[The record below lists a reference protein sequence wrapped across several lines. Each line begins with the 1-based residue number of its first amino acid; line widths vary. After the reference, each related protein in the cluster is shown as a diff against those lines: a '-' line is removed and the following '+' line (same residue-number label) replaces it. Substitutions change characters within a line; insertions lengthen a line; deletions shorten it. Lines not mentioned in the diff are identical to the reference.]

1 MTGFG
6 KVTAE
11 LPSKKVTVEIKALN
25 SKQLDLSTRIPSI
38 YKEKEMQ
45 IRSLLLQ
52 SLERGK
58 VEFNIF
64 VEYIGKDTPT
74 QINLAAVENYY
85 NQIKDIAD
93 RLNIG
98 LPADWFQTLLR
109 MPDVIKTE
117 AQEVNEEE
125 WNVVEK
131 AIKEAIGHLC
141 DFRIQEGAMLQ
152 KLFEQKIANISRLLS
167 EVEQYEKERIE
178 KIKARIMDNLEKIAG
193 QDYDKNRFEQEMI
206 YYIEK
211 LDETIQ
217 TMDYKFNTGNAV
229 TDVIIN
235 NKYQKAK
242 NAGISFQV
250 KFNLGETDTISAF
263 DIGIILNNLL
273 DNAIEACEKLEQEQR
288 YINLTLK
295 KKNHFLLIE
304 VENSFDGKVIW
315 EDGGIVPM
323 TTKQSDLPD
332 ILMEHGIGLKNVKN
346 VADHYLGD
354 MDIKIKN
361 DVFKVTVMLQ
371 QKEIK

>member
-1 MTGFG
+1 MIQSMTGFG

-167 EVEQYEKERIE
+167 EVEPYEKERIE
-178 KIKARIMDNLEKIAG
+178 KIKARIMYVNGITGKVTKDRINDEELVEYPVIART
-193 QDYDKNRFEQEMI
+193 DYEHNEFR
-206 YYIEK
+206 
-211 LDETIQ
+211 
-217 TMDYKFNTGNAV
+217 NN
-229 TDVIIN
+229 VIR
-235 NKYQKAK
+235 
-242 NAGISFQV
+242 
-250 KFNLGETDTISAF
+250 E
-263 DIGIILNNLL
+263 
-273 DNAIEACEKLEQEQR
+273 
-288 YINLTLK
+288 LK
-295 KKNHFLLIE
+295 K
-304 VENSFDGKVIW
+304 
-315 EDGGIVPM
+315 
-323 TTKQSDLPD
+323 
-332 ILMEHGIGLKNVKN
+332 
-346 VADHYLGD
+346 VA
-354 MDIKIKN
+354 KI
-361 DVFKVTVMLQ
+361 
-371 QKEIK
+371 